1 VQLERHEEHAK
12 EIMEACI
19 ALESCMSSQLIAG
32 GLVTGLQPLNNSF
45 QCFGDVIFFTIV
57 MTETFEFVG
66 LVFTSV

>member
-1 VQLERHEEHAK
+1 
-12 EIMEACI
+12 
-19 ALESCMSSQLIAG
+19 MSSQLIAG

>member
-1 VQLERHEEHAK
+1 
-12 EIMEACI
+12 
-19 ALESCMSSQLIAG
+19 MSSQLIAG
-32 GLVTGLQPLNNSF
+32 GLVIGLQPLNNSF